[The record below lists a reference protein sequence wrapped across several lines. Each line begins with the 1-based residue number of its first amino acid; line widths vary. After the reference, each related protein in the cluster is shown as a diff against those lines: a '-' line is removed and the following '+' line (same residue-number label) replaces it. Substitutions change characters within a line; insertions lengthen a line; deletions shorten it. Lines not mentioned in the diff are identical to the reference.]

1 MDPIARMKARLA
13 AAVVSLVAMLSL
25 GLLIA
30 PGASA
35 ATSTT
40 DSTVS
45 GVAGA
50 ELSLSAATPA
60 AMTLTHALAGTS
72 TSLVTVTSTSTSW
85 TLSIEDADAS
95 GSGTPGFMD
104 AVNCVGGAL
113 LGGSLTDPLEWS
125 NDGGST
131 FNALSGT
138 PATVKSSSLIDT
150 QTVTYQQSLTTSDA
164 VAAGDC
170 YSLTATYTV
179 TG

>member
-1 MDPIARMKARLA
+1 MDSLARMKPRFA
-13 AAVVSLVAMLSL
+13 ATAVSAAAMLSL
-25 GLLIA
+25 GLLVA

-35 ATSTT
+35 ATT

-50 ELSLSAATPA
+50 ELSLAAATPA

-72 TSLVTVTSTSTSW
+72 TSLVTVTSTSPSW

-95 GSGTPGFMD
+95 GSATPGYMD

-113 LGGSLTDPLEWS
+113 LGGSLTNPLEWS
-125 NDGGST
+125 NDSGST
-131 FNALSGT
+131 YNALSAT
-138 PATVKSSSLIDT
+138 PATVKTGSLSDA
-150 QTVTYQQSLTTSDA
+150 QTVTYQQSLDASDA

-179 TG
+179 TE

>member
-1 MDPIARMKARLA
+1 MDPLARMKAPSSVVVVA
-13 AAVVSLVAMLSL
+13 AAAILSL

-35 ATSTT
+35 ATSST

-45 GVAGA
+45 GLGGT

-60 AMTLTHALAGTS
+60 ALTLTHSLAGTS
-72 TSLVTVTSTSTSW
+72 TSLVTVTSTSPSW
-85 TLSIEDADAS
+85 TLSVSDADAS
-95 GSGTPGFMD
+95 GSGTPGYMD
-104 AVNCVGGAL
+104 KVNCVGGAL
-113 LGGSLTDPLEWS
+113 LGGSLSNPLEWS
-125 NDGGST
+125 SDGST

-138 PATVKSSSLIDT
+138 PATVKTGSLVDA
-150 QTVTYQQSLTTSDA
+150 QTVTYRQSLGASDA
-164 VAAGDC
+164 VATGDC